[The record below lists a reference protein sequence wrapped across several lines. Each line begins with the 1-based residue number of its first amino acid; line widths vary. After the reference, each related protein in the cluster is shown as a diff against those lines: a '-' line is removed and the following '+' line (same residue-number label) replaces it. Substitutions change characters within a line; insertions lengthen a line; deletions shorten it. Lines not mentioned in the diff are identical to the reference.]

1 MKDMIK
7 IFKHWRKTKEL
18 VKKSEQQEAE
28 LSSLLIEFQKMNR
41 ELDSIKHDLRKL
53 KNPYKIQ

>member
-1 MKDMIK
+1 MIK

-28 LSSLLIEFQKMNR
+28 LSSLLVEFQKMNR

>member
-1 MKDMIK
+1 MIK
-7 IFKHWRKTKEL
+7 IFKHWSKTKEL
-18 VKKSEQQEAE
+18 VKKIEQQEAE